1 MFTLIEPCLEV
12 PPIFILF
19 SSSRGWRNKRKA
31 GAPETLHLGGKAQR
45 CQGLDLLTARDADG
59 RLTGRRASLEDANL
73 LGQLQYCKACLPI
86 AQQLKLGL
94 LSRNPKTGTPQGEE
108 AAEATTACEAAFAL
122 PLLAARA
129 EAEVAKEAAAAA
141 RAAQLELA
149 ARLEQTSAGGLLDAR
164 KECVVKAQALHARE
178 IALAE
183 REEQQGSKER
193 KLEKLRRGSAIL
205 EDSSRR
211 KVLDMEDEARR
222 MECRMRSSEKTLNE
236 LLATFQ
242 QTRQA
247 LLEAKQEAGEEKRR
261 IDELMI
267 LESNR
272 LHQVE
277 KQREG
282 TTQSVADLQ
291 AQRLEIEGDIQ
302 KKGQRLADLEAH
314 QHGKKRSLG
323 GEVKALYQQKEGL
336 EKQVAKLQD
345 DVRRNLEVCQN
356 QGVPTTPLPPEML
369 EPRSTGWR
377 QPWKSNWSTWWG
389 WK

>member
-1 MFTLIEPCLEV
+1 
-12 PPIFILF
+12 
-19 SSSRGWRNKRKA
+19 
-31 GAPETLHLGGKAQR
+31 LH
-45 CQGLDLLTARDADG
+45 
-59 RLTGRRASLEDANL
+59 
-73 LGQLQYCKACLPI
+73 
-86 AQQLKLGL
+86 
-94 LSRNPKTGTPQGEE
+94 SRNPKTGTLEGEE
-108 AAEATTACEAAFAL
+108 AADATMARAAAFAL
-122 PLLAARA
+122 PFLAARA

-236 LLATFQ
+236 LLATSQ

-261 IDELMI
+261 RDELMI